1 MAGLAGGV
9 GSGLECLMGL
19 AGGRGLGCLTG
30 RGLSHGLEG
39 RVVGKGDSVS
49 NDGFEVVGTKEKK
62 KESMPKKPRQYNQ
75 YHRWSFVL
83 LPMSP

>member
-1 MAGLAGGV
+1 MAGFAGGV
-9 GSGLECLMGL
+9 GSGLECLTGL

-49 NDGFEVVGTKEKK
+49 NNGFEDVG
-62 KESMPKKPRQYNQ
+62 RVG
-75 YHRWSFVL
+75 RIL
-83 LPMSP
+83 

>member
-1 MAGLAGGV
+1 MVGLAGGV
-9 GSGLECLMGL
+9 GSGLECLTGL

-49 NDGFEVVGTKEKK
+49 NNGFEDIG
-62 KESMPKKPRQYNQ
+62 SAGRI
-75 YHRWSFVL
+75 L
-83 LPMSP
+83 